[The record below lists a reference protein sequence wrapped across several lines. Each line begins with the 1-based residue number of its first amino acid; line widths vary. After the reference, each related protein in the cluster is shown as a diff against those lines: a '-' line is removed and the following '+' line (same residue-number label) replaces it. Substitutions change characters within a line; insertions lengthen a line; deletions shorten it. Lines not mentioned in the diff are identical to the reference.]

1 VGPNCGV
8 CLDLFHMNI
17 EENDI
22 HEAFRRCKGRIYDVH
37 IADNNRFAPGMGTLD
52 FPAIVE
58 TIKSTGYTGALTLEF
73 VATVDRTPASPY
85 GDQVETNPVDVS
97 PEQMKFI
104 IDHGSNLLSDRFY
117 TGLFEQSVKVLRPLV

>member
-1 VGPNCGV
+1 MGPNCGV

-17 EENDI
+17 EESDI
-22 HEAFRRCKGRIYDVH
+22 LAAFRNCKGRIYDVH

-52 FPAIVE
+52 FKAIVE
-58 TIKSTGYTGALTLEF
+58 TIKGTGYDGALTLEF

-104 IDHGSNLLSDRFY
+104 IDHGSNLLSDKFY
-117 TGLFEQSVKVLRPLV
+117 TGLYQQSVKVLRPLI